1 MGSCPPEPS
10 RSKSQVSKIR
20 GQLPAVDRL
29 NTVAAFA
36 RPHASD
42 SRCAGVLERIA
53 ASGIR
58 NYTIF
63 LREPENL
70 LFATWEYHG
79 DDLAADMAAI
89 AADAETQRWW
99 TFTDPC
105 QRPLASRAPGEHW
118 AAMEEVFHVD

>member
-1 MGSCPPEPS
+1 MKRMGMVIGIAPE
-10 RSKSQVSKIR
+10 RVAEYR
-20 GQLPAVDRL
+20 RLHAEVWPAVL
-29 NTVAAFA
+29 A
-36 RPHASD
+36 
-42 SRCAGVLERIA
+42 RIA

-70 LFATWEYHG
+70 LFASWEYHG
-79 DDLAADMAAI
+79 ADLAADMAAI
-89 AADAETQRWW
+89 AADPETQRWW